1 MIFAATLT
9 MAEKAIRCILQ
20 PPMKKP
26 LLLLLLHFSLSV
38 PLCAQQQKP
47 KLVSWQQ
54 ITAMPL
60 PAPDYRLQYGPDSL
74 QFGELRLP
82 AGKGPF
88 PVVVVIH
95 GGCWLSEYNL
105 QYMSHVS
112 EALTEAG
119 YATWNVEFRRVGDAG
134 GGWPGTFL
142 DVARGTDYVREL
154 AKKYPLN
161 PKKVVVLGH
170 SAGGHL
176 ALWLAARRK
185 LPRKSP
191 LYTRKPLRLKGVVT
205 LAGIPDL
212 AAYSAEKGSCNAAVP
227 QLMGGMPAV
236 VPERYAEASPAQLLP
251 LRVPQRLVQGDL
263 DPIVPVAQGRQY
275 AAAATAKGDDAQ
287 VLLIPNIGHFDLAA
301 PQSPAWP
308 TILQAVQSLLPGKQK
323 ATK

>member
-1 MIFAATLT
+1 
-9 MAEKAIRCILQ
+9 
-20 PPMKKP
+20 MKKP